1 MNTLLTT
8 ALLNGNNPLEN
19 NGLKSIFQQGDAL
32 PGSSGFQEQFAGLWQ
47 QLAAT
52 DGKEQPFNLA
62 ALREINPELIQQ
74 ISEQLDI
81 SQEAL
86 LALPPS
92 ALQAL
97 TQGLQHPHAFQQG
110 SNLLPQLNAAALLQ
124 AKAGTE
130 GKYHDLARFEG
141 DSAAQA
147 LKYKEQLANHL
158 FRLNADD
165 NKQQPQSALNLSEF
179 VDKDIQKQLAV
190 LKLFN
195 PELEHKLLA
204 STFTQDVSHNRVFE
218 SMAALDKLNPNNAA
232 LAFGNISVPGRLE
245 QAGMQLPRI
254 AVPVNQ
260 PNWGQA
266 VGERL
271 MFMANAKVQAANLI
285 LNPPELGPIEVRLNM
300 NHDQASIQFVS
311 AHAAVRDAIEEAF
324 PRLREMFAQNGLNLA
339 DANVSQQSAQQD
351 KRSDHSSNG
360 FVLSDTSQA
369 ETEETTAVEATTFY
383 TSNSL
388 VDQYV

>member
-1 MNTLLTT
+1 
-8 ALLNGNNPLEN
+8 
-19 NGLKSIFQQGDAL
+19 
-32 PGSSGFQEQFAGLWQ
+32 
-47 QLAAT
+47 
-52 DGKEQPFNLA
+52 
-62 ALREINPELIQQ
+62 
-74 ISEQLDI
+74 
-81 SQEAL
+81 
-86 LALPPS
+86 
-92 ALQAL
+92 
-97 TQGLQHPHAFQQG
+97 
-110 SNLLPQLNAAALLQ
+110 
-124 AKAGTE
+124 
-130 GKYHDLARFEG
+130 
-141 DSAAQA
+141 
-147 LKYKEQLANHL
+147 
-158 FRLNADD
+158 
-165 NKQQPQSALNLSEF
+165 
-179 VDKDIQKQLAV
+179 
-190 LKLFN
+190 
-195 PELEHKLLA
+195 
-204 STFTQDVSHNRVFE
+204 
-218 SMAALDKLNPNNAA
+218 MAALDKLNPNNAA